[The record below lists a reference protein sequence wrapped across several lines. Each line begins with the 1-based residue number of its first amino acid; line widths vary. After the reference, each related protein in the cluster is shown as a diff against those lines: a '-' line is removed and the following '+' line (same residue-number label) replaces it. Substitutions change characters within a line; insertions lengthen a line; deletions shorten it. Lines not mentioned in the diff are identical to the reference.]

1 MRLMKD
7 TNYYVDKNR
16 NQYSLISITW
26 SYKTTT
32 VFTYLNFCIK
42 PSIVILFTSR
52 VRFVVRPQT

>member
-1 MRLMKD
+1 MKD

-52 VRFVVRPQT
+52 VRFVVRPQK